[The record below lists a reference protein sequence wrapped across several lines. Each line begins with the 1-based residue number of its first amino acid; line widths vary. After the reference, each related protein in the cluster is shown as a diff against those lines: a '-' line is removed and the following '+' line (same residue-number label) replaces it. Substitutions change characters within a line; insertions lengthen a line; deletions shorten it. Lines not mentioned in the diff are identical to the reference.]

1 MEKIVLSEK
10 LENINKIIEQAK
22 NGKNTYKR
30 VLTEKNKVLILR
42 KGTLKTLNENGIE
55 LKSTYISYNS
65 TPLLYTTIEKV
76 LTENKNTFQCLD

>member
-1 MEKIVLSEK
+1 MEKITLSEK

-55 LKSTYISYNS
+55 LKNTYISYNS

-76 LTENKNTFQCLD
+76 LTENKDTFQCLD